1 MSRLFN
7 RIITKGSIA
16 AASLA
21 IAAGAYSIAKNT
33 PTLAE
38 GTPQIRPPSQPAG
51 DLNHVGDDQAPLAKK
66 GYIGGSGLVEP
77 SSELIA
83 IGSNVSGVVTKV
95 AVRSGDRVKAG
106 ETLFEIDSRSQ
117 AAELN
122 QKRAEWLAAKARLIE
137 LRGQIAPAAARVQ
150 SAEALVRQA
159 KTDLADQ
166 QSQLNRTRSLSV
178 ASAVSA
184 EEFNRRSLA
193 VELSVGKVAEA
204 EAKLV
209 EARGNLEL
217 LGGSQTAPTLAV
229 QEATI
234 ESAKAAMDKAGTTLA
249 LQTVRAPRD
258 ATVLQVKVRT
268 GEFAQAAALAEPLM
282 ILGVIDPL
290 HVRVDI
296 DEAEIPRF
304 QSGASAFASLKG
316 DPARKAPLKFVRVE
330 PLVIPKKSL
339 TGSVSERVDTR
350 VMQIIFQLDP
360 AKLQAITGQ
369 QLDVYIEEGSQGTN
383 HERKPTN

>member
-1 MSRLFN
+1 MV
-7 RIITKGSIA
+7 T
-16 AASLA
+16 ASLA

-33 PTLAE
+33 PTTIE
-38 GTPQIRPPSQPAG
+38 GSPLIRPPSQPAG
-51 DLNHVGDDQAPLAKK
+51 VFSHADDEAQSHLKK

-83 IGSNVSGVVTKV
+83 IGSNVSGVITKV
-95 AVRSGDRVKAG
+95 AVRPGDRVKAG

-137 LRGQIAPAAARVQ
+137 LQGQVAPAAARVQ

-166 QSQLNRTRSLSV
+166 QSLLNRTRSLSV

-217 LGGSQTAPTLAV
+217 LSGAETAPTLAV

-234 ESAKAAMDKAGTTLA
+234 ESAKAAMNKAETNLA

-268 GEFAQAAALAEPLM
+268 GEFAQAAALADPLM

-304 QSGASAFASLKG
+304 QSGALAYASLKG
-316 DPARKAPLKFVRVE
+316 DPSRKAPLKFVRVE

-369 QLDVYIEEGSQGTN
+369 QLDVYIEEASRDSSG
-383 HERKPTN
+383 EPKPAN

>member
-51 DLNHVGDDQAPLAKK
+51 DLAHLGDDQAPLAKK

-122 QKRAEWLAAKARLIE
+122 QKRAEWLAAKARLLE

-234 ESAKAAMDKAGTTLA
+234 ESAKAAMDKAETTLA

-369 QLDVYIEEGSQGTN
+369 QLDVYIEEGSPETN